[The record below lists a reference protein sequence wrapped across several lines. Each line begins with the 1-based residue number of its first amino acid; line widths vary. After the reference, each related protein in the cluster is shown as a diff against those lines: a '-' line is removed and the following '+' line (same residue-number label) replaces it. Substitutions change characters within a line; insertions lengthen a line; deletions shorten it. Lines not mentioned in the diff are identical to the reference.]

1 MFGHIL
7 SFFSY
12 HLLGFVVL
20 QWQYG
25 GRKVAGR
32 SSFRNP
38 PNQLFSWTLKCIPW
52 QSTRT
57 KSAMCIVQAVSM
69 FTWIADFME
78 RVETTADPVHTAL
91 TLCSH
96 TSNHSWI
103 SILTSCS
110 WSSLLSLWSD
120 IVASVY
126 ESPEKSHSQSLRLK
140 SSMHVHWKRFE
151 SEGLRGRVINLI
163 VINFKTSLP
172 CPSLPDLYWLVFKIA
187 LSVTDAN
194 LLLVSD

>member
-1 MFGHIL
+1 MKKISWVAMQDIRNSFSQPARLSIGNVAGGNVLVIVFVTRCVCTYVIFFLFATFRFSLCLVRVWPYIIL
-7 SFFSY
+7 FSY

-25 GRKVAGR
+25 GRKGAGR

-57 KSAMCIVQAVSM
+57 KSAMRIVQAVSM

-91 TLCSH
+91 TLSSH
-96 TSNHSWI
+96 TSCVK
-103 SILTSCS
+103 SC
-110 WSSLLSLWSD
+110 
-120 IVASVY
+120 
-126 ESPEKSHSQSLRLK
+126 ESPS
-140 SSMHVHWKRFE
+140 
-151 SEGLRGRVINLI
+151 
-163 VINFKTSLP
+163 
-172 CPSLPDLYWLVFKIA
+172 
-187 LSVTDAN
+187 
-194 LLLVSD
+194 